1 MRTALY
7 LIPALAG
14 FVFGLIRAEILEK
27 PRQIYFFKPISTL
40 TVIAVALLSF
50 FEPTQNLT
58 YAMGVLVGLAFC
70 FGGDVAL
77 MFQQNRRAFII
88 GLGLFLIG
96 HIVYAATFT
105 VLGKFSTADIL
116 SAVVLLTI
124 GGGFYR
130 LIKSNLGTMRA
141 PVILY
146 IVVISVMVN
155 RAIAT
160 LASSVFTREQAW
172 LIAVGA
178 ILFYISDV
186 ILAANRFWKP
196 WRYHRISLVFYYS
209 GQLLIALSANYFA

>member
-7 LIPALAG
+7 LIPMLVV
-14 FVFGLIRAEILEK
+14 FVFGLIRAEILNK

-58 YAMGVLVGLAFC
+58 YAIGVLVGLAFC

-88 GLGLFLIG
+88 GLGLFLLG
-96 HIVYAATFT
+96 HIAYATTFT
-105 VLGKFSTADIL
+105 VLGKFSDGDAL
-116 SAVVLLTI
+116 SAVVLFVI

-130 LIKSNLGTMRA
+130 LITSNLGTLRA

-155 RAIAT
+155 RAIST
-160 LASSVFTREQAW
+160 LASPAFASGQAQ
-172 LIAVGA
+172 LIAIGA
-178 ILFYISDV
+178 ILFYTSDV

-196 WRYHRISLVFYYS
+196 WRYHRVSLVFYYS
-209 GQLLIALSANYFA
+209 GQLLIALPANFFA